1 LFVCRGART
10 APTSSAA
17 PCGGNGDCAVAV
29 LTGEHAP
36 AANRAER
43 RQRCQK
49 KVAKRLA
56 ILALLARVGMAA
68 ACDSS
73 DRAAGAL

>member
-1 LFVCRGART
+1 V
-10 APTSSAA
+10 A
-17 PCGGNGDCAVAV
+17 PCDGDGDGAVAV
-29 LTGEHAP
+29 PTGEHAP

-56 ILALLARVGMAA
+56 ILALLACVGMAA
-68 ACDSS
+68 SCDSGDCS
-73 DRAAGAL
+73 PGAL